1 MGDADN
7 KSSKLVTSK
16 WYVIHDQNNTDHGE
30 ENESSTK
37 LKFETKFIKSSLC
50 DYSDTYILLTG
61 DITAIGG
68 DTDIRVAL
76 KDSAP
81 LTNRITHINDEHFD
95 RTENLDIIMPLYNF
109 MKYSD
114 DYSDTSG
121 SLWRF
126 KRDQLPVNNG
136 GNPLDVSTATSSS
149 FK

>member
-1 MGDADN
+1 
-7 KSSKLVTSK
+7 
-16 WYVIHDQNNTDHGE
+16 
-30 ENESSTK
+30 
-37 LKFETKFIKSSLC
+37 
-50 DYSDTYILLTG
+50 
-61 DITAIGG
+61 
-68 DTDIRVAL
+68 
-76 KDSAP
+76 
-81 LTNRITHINDEHFD
+81 
-95 RTENLDIIMPLYNF
+95 